1 MTLPET
7 TYKLLRAVRTASGT
21 SEREMIK
28 TVVIQGDGK
37 ACGIYYYPRKNRYIA
52 ACIRAAGIADL
63 VTLFVFDSTR
73 HKVARHFREGEY
85 DISTNEIKILK

>member
-1 MTLPET
+1 MNLPET
-7 TYKLLRAVRTASGT
+7 TIRLLRAVRTASGT

-28 TVVIQGDGK
+28 KVVIQGEGK

-63 VTLFVFDSTR
+63 VTLYVFDATR
-73 HKVARHFREGEY
+73 HRVARHFREGEY
-85 DISTNEIKILK
+85 DISGHEIKILK